1 MLRAFAVFPFAFAL
15 LAQTPGLRIVVLEG
29 QGALNDI
36 RSRTAHAPVVRV
48 VDESERPVEGAIVNF
63 TLPNMGAGGY
73 FEGGQST
80 ATVTTDADGIA
91 KTRGLRPNN
100 MAGQFTIRVS
110 ASHDGQSVATTI
122 QQTNVAPA
130 THSSSKLK
138 WVLLAAAAGG
148 AGAVVAATRGGSGG
162 TTAAPPPVAAGGA
175 VITPGPPVV
184 GPPH

>member
-15 LAQTPGLRIVVLEG
+15 LAQTPGLRIVVVEG

-36 RSRTAHAPVVRV
+36 RGRTAHAPIVRV

-63 TLPNMGAGGY
+63 TLPSMGAGGF
-73 FEGGQST
+73 FEGGQ
-80 ATVTTDADGIA
+80 TTSSVITGADGIA

-110 ASHDGQSVATTI
+110 ASHDGQSATAAI
-122 QQTNVAPA
+122 EQTNVAPA
-130 THSSSKLK
+130 ARSSSKLK

-148 AGAVVAATRGGSGG
+148 AGAVVAATRGGSG
-162 TTAAPPPVAAGGA
+162 TTSTSPPAAAGGV